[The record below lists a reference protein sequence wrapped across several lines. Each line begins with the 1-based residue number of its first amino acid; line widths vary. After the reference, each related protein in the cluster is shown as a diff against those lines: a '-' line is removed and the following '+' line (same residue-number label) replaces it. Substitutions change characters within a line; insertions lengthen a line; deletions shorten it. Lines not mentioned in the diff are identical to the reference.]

1 MHWRW
6 DVAMRKLDGTDLERE
21 YGASSKTCFPHGLIG
36 QSWDDNKIG
45 VSGAQDEYKYETLA
59 TVGNRKYEA
68 MTTKAMAEGAI
79 EGNAEDYAVAD
90 RHATNFKYSRFG
102 NMAGD
107 VCAAR
112 RQQADGPEVHCHRHG
127 AVTGRRHERRRRR
140 GVHRG
145 GHIGGGVSGC

>member
-36 QSWDDNKIG
+36 QSWDGDKIG

-107 VCAAR
+107 TCAPRDVSKLTGQKFTATGMA
-112 RQQADGPEVHCHRHG
+112 QSQVAGTNDAD
-127 AVTGRRHERRRRR
+127 A
-140 GVHRG
+140 GVYTEEDKTS
-145 GHIGGGVSGC
+145 VAA